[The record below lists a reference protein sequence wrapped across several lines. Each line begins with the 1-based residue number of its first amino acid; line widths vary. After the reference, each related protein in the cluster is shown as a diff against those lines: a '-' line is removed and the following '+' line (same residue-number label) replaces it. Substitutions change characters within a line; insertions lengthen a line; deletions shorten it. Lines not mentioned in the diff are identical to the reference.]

1 MSAGEGLMRLSGVSK
16 LINVAVN
23 RRARFRITWASPQ
36 GCLSVLPTWQ
46 LDPAPQYQ
54 VIPESSKATLRPFT
68 ALPWKT
74 YIICALFYLL
84 QQKNPEYFMDDSDE
98 SINLRSRDYW
108 NSWKL
113 AAIGE
118 RNWYLM
124 FLERRIWNQG
134 PSCWQGDRNC
144 GELTVENLSTEKCWD
159 REGVFYSTKFCFF
172 IQQNYYQP
180 W

>member
-23 RRARFRITWASPQ
+23 RRARFCITWASPQ

-74 YIICALFYLL
+74 YIISALFYLL

-98 SINLRSRDYW
+98 SINLGSRDY
-108 NSWKL
+108 
-113 AAIGE
+113 
-118 RNWYLM
+118 
-124 FLERRIWNQG
+124 
-134 PSCWQGDRNC
+134 
-144 GELTVENLSTEKCWD
+144 
-159 REGVFYSTKFCFF
+159 
-172 IQQNYYQP
+172 
-180 W
+180 